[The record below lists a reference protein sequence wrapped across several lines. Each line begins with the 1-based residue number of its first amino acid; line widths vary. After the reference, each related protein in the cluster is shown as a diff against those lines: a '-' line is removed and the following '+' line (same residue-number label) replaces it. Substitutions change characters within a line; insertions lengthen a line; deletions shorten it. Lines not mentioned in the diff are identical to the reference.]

1 MSHHITNQQKLND
14 VIFAGR
20 NQEYGA
26 YAIRS
31 SYGNTIF
38 KSLSFMLAGVGSVFS
53 VAFYLSHRNDPDPS
67 DKIGPFIH
75 DSVYVIPVTLP
86 EDKTENK
93 SAEENHSSPAE
104 KKTNSTTSSLTIVDS
119 TANDK
124 PDTLSKDPVAV
135 IITTLST
142 GSETGSGIL
151 GKGNDTTGGK
161 PGGGQGATEPKGYGE
176 VDSGPEFEGGLAALY
191 RFVASH
197 LKYPETAYDYGKEG
211 TVYVKFVVDESGKV
225 GRLTLLNTAGWGM
238 DDEALRVVGLIPKF
252 KSPAKVKGEPVKV
265 YYQLPIRF
273 KYK

>member
-14 VIFAGR
+14 VIFVGR
-20 NQEYGA
+20 NKEYGA

-67 DKIGPFIH
+67 DKSGPFIH

-86 EDKTENK
+86 EEKTENK
-93 SAEENHSSPAE
+93 PAEENHSSPAE
-104 KKTNSTTSSLTIVDS
+104 KKTNSDVSSLTVVDS
-119 TANDK
+119 TTSVK
-124 PDTLSKDPVAV
+124 PDTLAKDPVAT
-135 IITTLST
+135 IITTTSIGNL
-142 GSETGSGIL
+142 TGSGTL

-161 PGGGQGATEPKGYGE
+161 PGGGQGATEPKGYAE

-191 RFVASH
+191 RFVASR

-211 TVYVKFVVDESGKV
+211 TVYVKFVVDENGKV
-225 GRLTLLNTAGWGM
+225 GNLTLLNTVGWGM

-252 KSPAKVKGEPVKV
+252 KSPAKIKGEAVKV

-273 KYK
+273 KYR